1 MDIQKNR
8 IRNLVNGVYDIQ
20 KLRISTGNRIVAS
33 LRPETDTAN
42 EDEATSMVKLITDE
56 YTRIT
61 DLYVSAFS
69 GRGSIEKSIAKLDPA
84 PDLIKSRIDYELVQ
98 QYLRLVEA
106 EDAMVKIVEREV
118 KTHPMWD
125 AFFKDVKGCGP
136 LMSAVCIAY
145 FDPHKARHASSFWRY
160 AGLDV
165 QPTESG
171 EMRGVGRWY
180 TEMRPYTDK
189 DGEIKERK
197 SLTYNPFL
205 KTKLVGVLGSAFL
218 RARDSYY
225 GKVYYDYKNRME
237 QRENLSPIVRHRRAT
252 RYAVKMFLRDMWVV
266 WRELEGLEVT
276 EPYEVAKLG
285 HKPHHSS

>member
-106 EDAMVKIVEREV
+106 ENAMCKIVEREV
-118 KTHPMWD
+118 KSHPMWD
-125 AFFKDVKGCGP
+125 AFFAGVKGCGP

-145 FDPHKARHASSFWRY
+145 FDPYKARHASSFWRY

-189 DGEIKERK
+189 DGDTKERK

-285 HKPHHSS
+285 HKPHHS

>member
-189 DGEIKERK
+189 DGDTKERK

-237 QRENLSPIVRHRRAT
+237 QREDLSPIVRHRRAT

>member
-33 LRPETDTAN
+33 LRPEVNTDN

-56 YTRIT
+56 YTRIS
-61 DLYVSAFS
+61 DLYVTAFS

-98 QYLRLVEA
+98 QYLRLVET
-106 EDAMVKIVEREV
+106 EDSMVKIVEREV
-118 KTHPMWD
+118 KAHPMWD

-180 TEMRPYTDK
+180 TEMRSYTDK
-189 DGEIKERK
+189 DGETKERK

-205 KTKLVGVLGSAFL
+205 KTKLVGVLGSSFL
-218 RARDSYY
+218 RAKDSYY

-237 QRENLSPIVRHRRAT
+237 QREDLSPIVRHRRAT

-266 WRELEGLEVT
+266 WRELEGLEIT

-285 HKPHHSS
+285 HKPHHSA

>member
-106 EDAMVKIVEREV
+106 ENAMCKIVEREV
-118 KTHPMWD
+118 KSHPMWD

-145 FDPHKARHASSFWRY
+145 FDPYKARHASSFWRY

-189 DGEIKERK
+189 DGDTKERK

-285 HKPHHSS
+285 HKPHHS

>member
-69 GRGSIEKSIAKLDPA
+69 GRGSVEKSIAKLDPA

-180 TEMRPYTDK
+180 TEMRPYMDK
-189 DGEIKERK
+189 DGDTKERK

-285 HKPHHSS
+285 HKPHHS

>member
-189 DGEIKERK
+189 DGDTKERK

>member
-237 QRENLSPIVRHRRAT
+237 QRESLSPIVRHRRAT

>member
-106 EDAMVKIVEREV
+106 ENAMCKIVEREV
-118 KTHPMWD
+118 KSHPMWD
-125 AFFKDVKGCGP
+125 AFFAGVKGCGP

-145 FDPHKARHASSFWRY
+145 FDPYKARHASYFWRY

-189 DGEIKERK
+189 DGDTKERK

-285 HKPHHSS
+285 HKPHHS

>member
-189 DGEIKERK
+189 DGDTKERK

-237 QRENLSPIVRHRRAT
+237 QRENLSLIVRHRRAT